1 MKKVVVAA
9 DSFKGSL
16 DSKSI
21 ASAFC
26 RAAEKS
32 KGVFVVGFGVSDGG
46 EGSVAALAEGCG
58 FKKRSAEVA
67 GPNGDSV
74 RAEYA
79 VKNFAA
85 AIETAAAS
93 GLTLIPYSEHNALIT
108 TTYGTGELVMR
119 AIKEGAREILL
130 FAGGSATNDGG
141 AGALSAMGFRFLD
154 GNGAE
159 FLPTGGTLQNI
170 SSVKLPSDNS
180 FSEVSFRVLS
190 DVTNPLLGRF
200 GATYVYGPQK
210 GATKEDLEIMERGM
224 ENFCAVTKK
233 ATGVSLEN
241 LSGAGAAGG
250 LSGGM
255 AAYLGAT
262 IESGADYVLK
272 LTGVLDEI
280 KTADAVITGEGKI
293 DSQTLSGKIVS
304 KIAAAAKSFGV
315 PLYGIAGT
323 SELSE
328 KELEDMGFSA
338 VETLEKYASSREDSI
353 VNAKKYLA
361 MAAENLIDRFGETK
375 RR

>member
-1 MKKVVVAA
+1 M
-9 DSFKGSL
+9 
-16 DSKSI
+16 
-21 ASAFC
+21 
-26 RAAEKS
+26 
-32 KGVFVVGFGVSDGG
+32 
-46 EGSVAALAEGCG
+46 
-58 FKKRSAEVA
+58 
-67 GPNGDSV
+67 
-74 RAEYA
+74 
-79 VKNFAA
+79 
-85 AIETAAAS
+85 
-93 GLTLIPYSEHNALIT
+93 
-108 TTYGTGELVMR
+108 
-119 AIKEGAREILL
+119 
-130 FAGGSATNDGG
+130 
-141 AGALSAMGFRFLD
+141 
-154 GNGAE
+154 
-159 FLPTGGTLQNI
+159 
-170 SSVKLPSDNS
+170 
-180 FSEVSFRVLS
+180 LS

>member
-26 RAAEKS
+26 KAAEKS

-46 EGSVAALAEGCG
+46 EGSVDALAEGCG
-58 FKKRSAEVA
+58 FQKRSAEVT
-67 GPNGDSV
+67 GPTGARV
-74 RAEYA
+74 LAEYA
-79 VKNFAA
+79 VKNFTA

-93 GLTLIPYSEHNALIT
+93 GLTLIPYSEHNALKT

-119 AIKEGAREILL
+119 AIREGAREILL

-141 AGALSAMGFRFLD
+141 AGALSAMGFRFMD
-154 GNGAE
+154 NSGAE
-159 FLPTGGTLQNI
+159 FVPTGGTLQSI

-210 GATKEDLEIMERGM
+210 GATEEDLEIMERGM
-224 ENFCAVTKK
+224 ENFCAVTEK

-338 VETLEKYASSREDSI
+338 VETLEKYATSREDSI

>member
-1 MKKVVVAA
+1 
-9 DSFKGSL
+9 
-16 DSKSI
+16 
-21 ASAFC
+21 
-26 RAAEKS
+26 
-32 KGVFVVGFGVSDGG
+32 
-46 EGSVAALAEGCG
+46 
-58 FKKRSAEVA
+58 
-67 GPNGDSV
+67 
-74 RAEYA
+74 
-79 VKNFAA
+79 
-85 AIETAAAS
+85 
-93 GLTLIPYSEHNALIT
+93 
-108 TTYGTGELVMR
+108 MR

-328 KELEDMGFSA
+328 KELEDMGFAA